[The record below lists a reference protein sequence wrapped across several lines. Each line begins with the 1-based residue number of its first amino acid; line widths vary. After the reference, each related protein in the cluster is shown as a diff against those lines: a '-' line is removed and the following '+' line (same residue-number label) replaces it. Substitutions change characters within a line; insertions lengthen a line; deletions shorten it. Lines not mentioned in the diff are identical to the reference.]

1 MENFGTYALFIVGG
15 FLLGGA
21 FTLYKTNKLGS
32 GILGALG
39 VMAAIGGILQLV

>member
-1 MENFGTYALFIVGG
+1 MEDFGIYGLFILGG

-21 FTLYKTNKLGS
+21 FTLYKSNRLAS

-39 VMAAIGGILQLV
+39 LLAAIGGVLQLV